1 MRSVCSYI
9 TQVLVATVCA
19 VTGFAAEESPN
30 ILWIT
35 AEDMSAVLGCYGD
48 DYATTPNID
57 RLAEQ
62 SVRYTH
68 AFATAPVCSP
78 SRSCLI
84 TGCYAPSLGTQQMR
98 SAFPIP
104 THMQGFP
111 ALLRRRGY
119 YTSNNVKTDYN
130 TANWKQITAAS
141 WNESSNNGHWRNRED
156 KSRPF
161 FSVFNLMTSHQS
173 RSMVWPH
180 ARFVKEVQSRLA
192 AGEIHDPAQA
202 PLPPYYPDTPVVR
215 RTVARF
221 YDCVTAMDKE
231 VGALLKQLADDG
243 LAEDTIVFFFSDHG
257 SGLPRHKRALLDS
270 GMHVPLLI
278 RFPDKFKHLAAA
290 KPGESLD
297 RLVSFVDFG
306 PTVLNLTGVDIPRDM
321 QGEPFL
327 GEKQFQPRKN
337 VFGHRDRVD
346 EVRDLARSIR
356 DRRYLYIRNFMPHLG
371 YNQPTAWPDQGEIRH
386 EFYRLTDR
394 EKMTDAQWQFA
405 GPTRPVEEL
414 YDCERD
420 PLNLHNLA
428 DSVEYQPVRD
438 RMRSA
443 LFLQLASSRD
453 TGFVPES
460 EARKM
465 FAGTTPWAHVR
476 RTLATP
482 SALIDAAS
490 KVGTADE
497 PELLSLL
504 GNPAFTIRYW
514 AAMGL
519 AAGDSISAAARAKLV
534 ASLGDD
540 SFAVRIEAANALARH
555 GQIEAALPVL
565 TGALQHKNLA
575 VVLHAAR
582 TIQLLGNSARAAL
595 PAMRQVVA
603 RAEKV
608 RPPDTPATVVQSG
621 DQDTAMFIGFAG
633 NAFLARV
640 EQGKWTPL
648 FDGKT
653 LNGWT
658 ARAKGEV
665 TVVDGAIQ
673 ILAKGQNL
681 WLLHEAKFDDF
692 ELQLEAKMP
701 EVYNSGIGFRCSG
714 AGTRPKGYQ
723 CEIDRRKS
731 GMIYAIGSGW
741 VWPRGAEQTKSFY
754 EMAGDS
760 FKDGE
765 WNAFRIRCQGDRIE
779 IWVNGVKTADVRDE
793 RHRSGSVALQHHGKG
808 DVHLF
813 RNIRIRKVKAAATKE
828 PT

>member
-257 SGLPRHKRALLDS
+257 TGLPRHKRARLDS

-290 KPGESLD
+290 KPGESL
-297 RLVSFVDFG
+297 
-306 PTVLNLTGVDIPRDM
+306 
-321 QGEPFL
+321 
-327 GEKQFQPRKN
+327 
-337 VFGHRDRVD
+337 
-346 EVRDLARSIR
+346 
-356 DRRYLYIRNFMPHLG
+356 
-371 YNQPTAWPDQGEIRH
+371 
-386 EFYRLTDR
+386 
-394 EKMTDAQWQFA
+394 
-405 GPTRPVEEL
+405 
-414 YDCERD
+414 
-420 PLNLHNLA
+420 
-428 DSVEYQPVRD
+428 
-438 RMRSA
+438 
-443 LFLQLASSRD
+443 
-453 TGFVPES
+453 
-460 EARKM
+460 
-465 FAGTTPWAHVR
+465 
-476 RTLATP
+476 
-482 SALIDAAS
+482 
-490 KVGTADE
+490 
-497 PELLSLL
+497 
-504 GNPAFTIRYW
+504 
-514 AAMGL
+514 
-519 AAGDSISAAARAKLV
+519 
-534 ASLGDD
+534 
-540 SFAVRIEAANALARH
+540 
-555 GQIEAALPVL
+555 
-565 TGALQHKNLA
+565 
-575 VVLHAAR
+575 
-582 TIQLLGNSARAAL
+582 
-595 PAMRQVVA
+595 
-603 RAEKV
+603 
-608 RPPDTPATVVQSG
+608 
-621 DQDTAMFIGFAG
+621 
-633 NAFLARV
+633 
-640 EQGKWTPL
+640 
-648 FDGKT
+648 
-653 LNGWT
+653 
-658 ARAKGEV
+658 
-665 TVVDGAIQ
+665 
-673 ILAKGQNL
+673 
-681 WLLHEAKFDDF
+681 
-692 ELQLEAKMP
+692 
-701 EVYNSGIGFRCSG
+701 
-714 AGTRPKGYQ
+714 
-723 CEIDRRKS
+723 
-731 GMIYAIGSGW
+731 
-741 VWPRGAEQTKSFY
+741 
-754 EMAGDS
+754 
-760 FKDGE
+760 
-765 WNAFRIRCQGDRIE
+765 
-779 IWVNGVKTADVRDE
+779 
-793 RHRSGSVALQHHGKG
+793 
-808 DVHLF
+808 
-813 RNIRIRKVKAAATKE
+813 
-828 PT
+828 